1 MKIRI
6 ARHVKAIEP
15 MVHFY
20 SDLLGL
26 EVIKTFKQHNG
37 YDGVI
42 MGYKTSDWE
51 IEFTKS
57 TESPMHTTDEDDLL
71 ILKYDDIEV
80 YRSVIEKLSLEK
92 NIEFAPRNP
101 FWEDQG
107 KLFKDPEG
115 YGVVVIMQVEGR

>member
-26 EVIKTFKQHNG
+26 EIINTFEKHNG

-42 MGYKTSDWE
+42 MGFKTSEWE

-57 TESPMHTTDEDDLL
+57 PESPEHTADEDDLL
-71 ILKYDDIEV
+71 VLKYDDIEV
-80 YRSVIEKLSLEK
+80 YEGVIERLRSEK

-101 FWEDQG
+101 FWEDHG
-107 KLFKDPEG
+107 KLFRDPEG
-115 YGVVVIMQVEGR
+115 YGVVVIMQVESK